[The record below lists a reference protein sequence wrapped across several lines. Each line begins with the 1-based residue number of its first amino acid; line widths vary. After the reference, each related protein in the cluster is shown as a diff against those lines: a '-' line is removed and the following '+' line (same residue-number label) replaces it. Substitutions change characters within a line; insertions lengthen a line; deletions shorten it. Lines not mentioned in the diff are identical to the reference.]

1 MASAPEVVDFY
12 FDTMCPYAHQTSLWI
27 REVARLTP
35 LRVNWKF
42 FSLEVIN
49 HVEGKKMPWEREIAY
64 GWTPLRI
71 AAWLKRID
79 NDLCGAWYL
88 ASANALHLEG
98 QRPYEEATAR
108 RLLAEVGAP
117 DDTWQSALADRTTH
131 DDVRRDHEHAVQQ
144 LGGFGVPIIV
154 PSTGR
159 AVFGPVIVP
168 APTGDDAVRLW
179 QLVRGMAEFP
189 HFYELKVPKTADD
202 MTHIANSFNP
212 YLRAREWQTVQNP
225 AL

>member
-27 REVARLTP
+27 REVQRQTG

-71 AAWLKRID
+71 AAWLRRID

-108 RLLAEVGAP
+108 KLLASIGAP
-117 DDTWQSALADRTTH
+117 DAAWQSALADQTTH
-131 DDVRRDHEHAVQQ
+131 DDVRRDHDHAVKQ
-144 LGGFGVPIIV
+144 LGGFGVPILL
-154 PSTGR
+154 PSSGR

-179 QLVRGMAEFP
+179 QLVSGMAQFP

-202 MTHIANSFNP
+202 MTHIANAFNP

>member
-1 MASAPEVVDFY
+1 MASTPEVVDFY

-49 HVEGKKMPWEREIAY
+49 HVDGKKMPWEREIGY

-79 NDLCGAWYL
+79 NNLCGAWYL

-108 RLLAEVGAP
+108 RLLAGIGAP
-117 DDTWQSALADRTTH
+117 DETWQSALADQTTH
-131 DDVRRDHEHAVQQ
+131 DEVRREHDHAVQQ

-154 PSTGR
+154 PATGR

-179 QLVRGMAEFP
+179 RLVCGMAEFP

>member
-49 HVEGKKMPWEREIAY
+49 HVEGKKMPWERDVSY

-131 DDVRRDHEHAVQQ
+131 DDVRRDHDHAVQK

-154 PSTGR
+154 PATGR

-179 QLVRGMAEFP
+179 QLVCGMAEFP

>member
-1 MASAPEVVDFY
+1 
-12 FDTMCPYAHQTSLWI
+12 
-27 REVARLTP
+27 

-49 HVEGKKMPWEREIAY
+49 HVEGKKMPWERDVSY

-131 DDVRRDHEHAVQQ
+131 DDVRRDHDHAVQK

-179 QLVRGMAEFP
+179 QLVCDMAEFP

>member
-1 MASAPEVVDFY
+1 MTTVDFY

-27 REVARLTP
+27 REVQRLTN
-35 LRVNWKF
+35 LQVNWKF

-49 HVEGKKMPWEREIAY
+49 HQAGKKLPWEREIAY

-71 AAWLKRID
+71 AAWLRRND

-98 QRPYEEATAR
+98 RRPYEADTAKD
-108 RLLAEVGAP
+108 LLESSGAP
-117 DDTWQSALADRTTH
+117 VTAWESALADATTH
-131 DDVRRDHEHAVQQ
+131 DDVRRDHEHAVSA

-154 PSTGR
+154 PQTGR
-159 AVFGPVIVP
+159 AIFGPVIVP
-168 APTGDDAVRLW
+168 APTGDDALRLW
-179 QLVRGMAEFP
+179 ELVHGASQFP
-189 HFYELKVPKTADD
+189 HFYEMKVPKTADD
-202 MTHIANSFNP
+202 LAHIGNAFNP
-212 YLRAREWQTVQNP
+212 YLRAREWNTVQNP